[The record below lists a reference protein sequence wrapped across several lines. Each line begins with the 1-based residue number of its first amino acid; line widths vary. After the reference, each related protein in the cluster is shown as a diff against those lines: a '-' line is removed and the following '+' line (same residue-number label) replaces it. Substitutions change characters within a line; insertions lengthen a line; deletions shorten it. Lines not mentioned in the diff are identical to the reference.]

1 MTTAYQFSTND
12 LQLGNLFLTF
22 AKNSVACRNFFV
34 KWPEL

>member
-22 AKNSVACRNFFV
+22 AKNSGTAGIFFR
-34 KWPEL
+34 EMA